1 MFLLV
6 PAHPGSPGQRAL
18 KRLLLLLLL
27 LLLLF
32 EVLHDVSKQVSCYLK
47 QTATRDIL
55 KELFNFKNSYT
66 NNQTRSVC
74 LCHGEHGSYF
84 LAPCE
89 PPARRARIRLETPCV
104 ANAQ

>member
-55 KELFNFKNSYT
+55 KELLSSMNSYFSKGSCESGSPVVVPT
-66 NNQTRSVC
+66 A
-74 LCHGEHGSYF
+74 EHTDVKNY
-84 LAPCE
+84 
-89 PPARRARIRLETPCV
+89 
-104 ANAQ
+104 